1 MVASRRE
8 LLEDP
13 MYADAMQLVEQQGFA
28 VVPNP
33 NGGYRYFHEAY
44 ESAGY
49 LEGTVFVTT
58 DVVYHVWHQTF
69 DKALRDTEEFVLVP
83 ELERLLTGLVAAAR
97 VQADEAVGT
106 PSADHA
112 ARVAAYV
119 EAAAVL
125 LGLDVGE
132 IDRRAAEA
140 VRLATDASETT
151 TSPITGVKPCAL
163 PDSFEGCVDYT
174 LFLPRGHY
182 TRSEVLERYFRAMS
196 LLGQEAFYI
205 DDVDSMRMGLL
216 VARLLDADPELAA
229 SWSRIYDTT
238 AFLVGVADDDTPLE
252 AVAAATPLLAGGPD
266 AVLSADAAT
275 IASIGDALLE
285 SRDVGIDPEN
295 ASVRMM
301 GARVVL
307 DSFILDQLAWPNVG
321 TEDDRRTKVSPL
333 DLASVFGS
341 PLARELQADES
352 RYPNDDTQLGV
363 MTELVQECE
372 AQDWAGTVYDGWLYA
387 LEPQFVERGIAF
399 PDYMRTDAWA
409 AKSLQT
415 GLASYTELKHDTVLY
430 VKQGNAGEGEE
441 LVPPFG
447 PRHYVEPDPVAFGRI
462 AAVARL
468 CLDGLGERGLLDPA
482 TTERFEHVIELS
494 SWLAG
499 IA

>member
-1 MVASRRE
+1 MDDVDMVASRRE

-119 EAAAVL
+119 EATAVL
-125 LGLDVGE
+125 FGLDVGE

-174 LFLPRGHY
+174 LFLPRGHC

-252 AVAAATPLLAGGPD
+252 AVAAATPLLAGGLD

-295 ASVRMM
+295 ASVRTM
-301 GARVVL
+301 GARAVL

-352 RYPNDDTQLGV
+352 R
-363 MTELVQECE
+363 
-372 AQDWAGTVYDGWLYA
+372 
-387 LEPQFVERGIAF
+387 
-399 PDYMRTDAWA
+399 
-409 AKSLQT
+409 
-415 GLASYTELKHDTVLY
+415 
-430 VKQGNAGEGEE
+430 
-441 LVPPFG
+441 
-447 PRHYVEPDPVAFGRI
+447 
-462 AAVARL
+462 
-468 CLDGLGERGLLDPA
+468 
-482 TTERFEHVIELS
+482 
-494 SWLAG
+494 
-499 IA
+499 